1 MSVEDGSG
9 RAVLPKARKT
19 RALLAVLAL
28 ASPKSVSRLQLISLL
43 WSRREPDQARASL
56 RQAIHELQDILGGG
70 DGRFLTIDRHQIT
83 LKPDGVWID
92 LRAAALGT
100 TADPDVLARFQVTLL
115 SDMDGLDPAFDRWL
129 DEERLRV
136 IRVAR
141 AIGEGAMLEQ
151 PAGPG
156 RLKIAEQL
164 LAIDRTDEAAWRS
177 LIRTHAGTGDRDS
190 AMAAYDSCRVAL
202 AQSGQAAPSAE
213 TEELADRIRGTSV
226 RGASIRSA
234 SIRSASIPELPSHGT
249 ARSPERRFAGRGR
262 SGLRIG
268 IARPRTIGSA
278 AEDELVSGLT
288 EDITAALSRFR
299 WISCIPVPSFAASP
313 TDAKPGG
320 TGWSEWDLDLLL
332 DGTVQRGGGHIRV
345 IARLLDIRAGG
356 SIIWADRFDREEA
369 DNLTLQDDISGAI
382 VARVDPELLMHEGD
396 RAGSTPSDDL
406 TVQDMI
412 LRAVPA
418 IYRLDQHEFQA
429 AGDLLEAAVALD
441 SGNSVAHAWYAY
453 WHLFLVGQGW
463 ADDPALATARAAELA
478 ERAVTLDPG
487 DARAVTLAGHVRG
500 FLGKRAEEAAALH
513 DRALALN
520 PNLAMAWCFSGLAQ
534 SYLGRHEEAVRRI
547 EHASRLSPS
556 DPHSFFFHMAM
567 IMPRLLRRE
576 FEAAADSGRRA
587 VELNP
592 SFTSSYKG
600 YLSALG
606 HLGRDREAAEIRAR
620 LLILEPGFSV
630 AAATA
635 RSPLTRPE
643 DLTLYAAGLQ
653 AAGLPE
659 GGVPI
664 AIQTPAV
671 RATTVDSAG
680 PPGPY

>member
-70 DGRFLTIDRHQIT
+70 EGRFLTVDRHQIT

-100 TADPDVLARFQVTLL
+100 TADPDVLARFQVALL

-129 DEERLRV
+129 DEERRRV
-136 IRVAR
+136 ILVAR
-141 AIGEGAMLEQ
+141 AIGEGALLEQ

-177 LIRTHAGTGDRDS
+177 LIRAHAGTGDRDS

-213 TEELADRIRGTSV
+213 TEELADRIRGPN
-226 RGASIRSA
+226 
-234 SIRSASIPELPSHGT
+234 IPEIPSHGT
-249 ARSPERRFAGRGR
+249 VRSLERQFAGRGR

-268 IARPRTIGSA
+268 IARPRTIGST

-299 WISCIPVPSFAASP
+299 WISCIPVPSFAAGPGDP
-313 TDAKPGG
+313 TPGG
-320 TGWSEWDLDLLL
+320 TAWSELDLDLLL
-332 DGTVQRGGGHIRV
+332 DGTVQRGVGQIRV

-418 IYRLDQHEFQA
+418 IYRLDQHEFHA
-429 AGDLLEAAVALD
+429 AGELLEAAVALD
-441 SGNSVAHAWYAY
+441 GGNSVAHAWYAY

-463 ADDPALATARAAELA
+463 ADNPALATARAAELA

-576 FEAAADSGRRA
+576 FEAAADAGRRA

-592 SFTSSYKG
+592 TFSSSYKG
-600 YLSALG
+600 YLAALG
-606 HLGRDREAAEIRAR
+606 HLGRDREAAQILTR
-620 LLILEPGFSV
+620 LLTLEPGFTV
-630 AAATA
+630 ATATA
-635 RSPLTRPE
+635 RSPLARPE
-643 DLTLYAAGLQ
+643 DVILYAAGLR

-659 GGVPI
+659 GGMPI
-664 AIQTPAV
+664 AT
-671 RATTVDSAG
+671 
-680 PPGPY
+680 